1 MPKLVQHERLVGRWV
16 GREMNDGLG
25 VGNCWRQM
33 VSPWESSYSS
43 DFCISSRFSIIIKK
57 KKLRLKKKKKLHPK
71 ATVGC
76 GYDFQTKVLWGR
88 F

>member
-1 MPKLVQHERLVGRWV
+1 MLEA
-16 GREMNDGLG
+16 DGEPLG
-25 VGNCWRQM
+25 ILLLFGLLYQFEVFHNK
-33 VSPWESSYSS
+33 
-43 DFCISSRFSIIIKK
+43 KK
-57 KKLRLKKKKKLHPK
+57 KKLRLKKKKLHPK